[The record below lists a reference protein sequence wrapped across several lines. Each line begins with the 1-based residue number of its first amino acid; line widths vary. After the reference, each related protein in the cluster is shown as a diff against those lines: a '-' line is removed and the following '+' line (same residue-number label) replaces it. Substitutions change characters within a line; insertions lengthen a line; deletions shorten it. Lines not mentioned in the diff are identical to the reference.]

1 MRFDGQVRAKKH
13 LGQHFL
19 KDESIAER
27 IAAVVPFEGVEK
39 VLEIGPG
46 MGVMTKY
53 LLRNP
58 SVETWVIE
66 IDEESVSYLQANYNQ
81 LSARILTGGFL
92 EMESVKNLWRYT
104 VRPNR

>member
-58 SVETWVIE
+58 SIETWVIE
-66 IDEESVSYLQANYNQ
+66 IDQESVSYLQAQITTSSVPVYF
-81 LSARILTGGFL
+81 RGGFF
-92 EMESVKNLWRYT
+92 EVASGNDFWR
-104 VRPNR
+104 